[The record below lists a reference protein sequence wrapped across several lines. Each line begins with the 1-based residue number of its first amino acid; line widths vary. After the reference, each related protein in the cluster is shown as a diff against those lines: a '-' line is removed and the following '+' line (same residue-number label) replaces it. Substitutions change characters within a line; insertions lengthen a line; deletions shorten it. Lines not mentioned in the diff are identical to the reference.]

1 MMVGD
6 DDLTSAEW
14 DELEAILMA
23 HGNDESL
30 ETSSLHGFLTAI
42 VSGPEPVL
50 PSEWLP
56 AMWGST
62 APVFDT
68 VSEFERMLALIMRV
82 MNSIAHTLTQD
93 TGPFGLMLLATGTG
107 KRERFYSGA
116 WAEGYLSAVA
126 LSAAAWLPF
135 VESSAVVGDGL
146 ATIEALHD
154 DVPGRRLDHRTKRHD
169 ELSEAAVAIHRFFHD
184 RRPSQLAVPAG
195 AVRVGR
201 NEPCPCGSGKKFKR
215 CHGAS

>member
-1 MMVGD
+1 MNLDD

-23 HGNDESL
+23 RGSDESL
-30 ETSSLHGFLTAI
+30 ETSGLHGFLTAI

-50 PSEWLP
+50 PSAWLP
-56 AMWGST
+56 AMWGSA

-68 VSEFERMLALIMRV
+68 AGEFERMVSLIMRA
-82 MNSIAHTLTQD
+82 MNSIARTLTQD
-93 TGPFGLMLLATGTG
+93 TGPFGLMLLVTGTG
-107 KRERFYSGA
+107 KTERFYSGA

-135 VESSAVVGDGL
+135 VESSAVVGEGL
-146 ATIEALHD
+146 ATIEALYD
-154 DVPGRRLDHRTKRHD
+154 DVPGRRMNHRTNRHD
-169 ELSEAAVAIHRFFHD
+169 DLSAAAVAIHRFFHG
-184 RRPSQLAVPAG
+184 RRQTQIRVPAG

-215 CHGAS
+215 CHGAL